1 MKKGGK
7 MRNSVSNKL
16 VFLLILSVIVSCSFT
31 RTTYEKTDDWEYSPD
46 KMEYL
51 NGMGGGPMTTSA
63 PSGGVV
69 RQTMSFEEQEDALGF
84 SVGGAKDINNFRDN
98 IENDFLP
105 IPTDITVEG
114 IYYDYYFD
122 TGQDEPCEGLFCP
135 SYSYAVSKDPFTG
148 EEIYYLA
155 VGLNSGLKESDFER
169 KKLNL
174 IIVLDIS
181 GSMSSPF
188 DEYYYDSYG
197 NMVEVEL
204 SEEDRG
210 RSKMEIAR
218 EAIVDLLGHLEEED
232 RFGMVLFDD
241 QGYLAKPMRLIAA
254 TDMESI
260 KEHIM
265 ELEPMGG
272 TNMSAGM
279 SLGTELFGEYLNVDK
294 EEYENRIIFLT
305 DAMPNIGETSETGL
319 LGMLSKNSEE
329 GIYTTFIGIGLD
341 FSTELTEYITKTK
354 GANYYSVHS
363 TKEFS
368 ERMDEGFEYM
378 VTPLVFGLELV
389 LEAEGYDIEEVYGSP
404 SADEATGEIMNVSTL
419 FPSRTE
425 GGETKGGLVLLRLR
439 KTSEDA
445 NIVLRVSYQDRSG
458 EVFDV
463 EDEVEFEV
471 RGDGDY
477 YQNDGI
483 RKGILLARYVEL
495 MKAWLVDQRSEGE
508 YLGTNP
514 LVTRESGIVVFD
526 ERIFELGRWER
537 QSMPLSVSSNYR
549 ELFEDFYD
557 YFEIEI
563 EAIGD
568 RTLDRELDILKKL
581 TSYK

>member
-1 MKKGGK
+1 MKNRYYLIVV
-7 MRNSVSNKL
+7 MIL
-16 VFLLILSVIVSCSFT
+16 ALLFVISSCSMKIKSDVDVEDT
-31 RTTYEKTDDWEYSPD
+31 LSNLEKIDDWEISVEYMDEKIMYSTGTVTPAPTMA
-46 KMEYL
+46 MER
-51 NGMGGGPMTTSA
+51 
-63 PSGGVV
+63 VV
-69 RQTMSFEEQEDALGF
+69 MEDGNALGF

-98 IENDFLP
+98 IENDYLP
-105 IPTDITVEG
+105 ILTDITVEG

-135 SYSYAVSKDPFTG
+135 SYSYAVSGDPFTG

-557 YFEIEI
+557 YFEIES

-581 TSYK
+581 SEM

>member
-1 MKKGGK
+1 
-7 MRNSVSNKL
+7 MRTSVSNKL
-16 VFLLILSVIVSCSFT
+16 VFLLILSVIVSCSLT
-31 RTTYEKTDDWEYSPD
+31 RTTYEKTDDWEYNP
-46 KMEYL
+46 KKTEYL
-51 NGMGGGPMTTSA
+51 NGSSGSPMTTST

-69 RQTMSFEEQEDALGF
+69 QESRFFEEECDAIGF
-84 SVGGAKDINNFRDN
+84 SVGGAKDINNFRQN
-98 IENDFLP
+98 IEYDFLP

-122 TGQDEPCEGLFCP
+122 TGQDDPCEGLFCP
-135 SYSYAVSKDPFTG
+135 SYSYAVSRDPFTG

-241 QGYLAKPMRLIAA
+241 QGYLAKPMRLVAA

-265 ELEPMGG
+265 ELEPVGG

-279 SLGTELFGEYLNVDK
+279 SLGTELFKEYLNVDRD
-294 EEYENRIIFLT
+294 EYENRIIFLT

-341 FSTELTEYITKTK
+341 FNTELTEYITKTK

-404 SADEATGEIMNVSTL
+404 SADEATGEIMKVSTL

-445 NIVLRVSYQDRSG
+445 NIVLRVSYENRTG

-471 RGDGDY
+471 RGDGEY

-495 MKAWLVDQRSEGE
+495 IKAWLLDERAEGE
-508 YLGTNP
+508 YLETNP
-514 LVTRESGIVVFD
+514 LVTRESGIVVLD
-526 ERIFELGRWER
+526 EELFELGRWER

-557 YFEIEI
+557 YFEVEI

-568 RTLDRELDILKKL
+568 TTLNRELDILKKL
-581 TSYK
+581 SEL

>member
-1 MKKGGK
+1 MKNRIFLIVV
-7 MRNSVSNKL
+7 MILTLL
-16 VFLLILSVIVSCSFT
+16 VNFSSCST
-31 RTTYEKTDDWEYSPD
+31 KINNDVEAEDTLSNLEKIDDWEFSYAYEEVDMPS
-46 KMEYL
+46 YR
-51 NGMGGGPMTTSA
+51 TSTAA
-63 PSGGVV
+63 PSLA
-69 RQTMSFEEQEDALGF
+69 MSGSANDDGEALGF

-98 IENDFLP
+98 IENDYLP

-135 SYSYAVSKDPFTG
+135 SYSYAVSHDPFTG
-148 EEIYYLA
+148 EEVYYLS

-174 IIVLDIS
+174 VIVLDIS

-188 DEYYYDSYG
+188 DEYYYDNYG

-210 RSKMEIAR
+210 RSKMDIACQ
-218 EAIVDLLGHLEEED
+218 AIVDLLGHLEEGD

-241 QGYLAKPMRLIAA
+241 QGYLAKPMRLVAA

-260 KEHIM
+260 KEHIL

-279 SLGTELFGEYLNVDK
+279 SLGTELYQEYLDVDR

-305 DAMPNIGETSETGL
+305 DAMPNTGETSEGGL
-319 LGMLSKNSEE
+319 LGMLRNNSEE

-341 FSTELTEYITKTK
+341 FNTELTEYITKTK

-363 TKEFS
+363 TEEFS
-368 ERMDEGFEYM
+368 ERMDEGFEFM

-419 FPSRTE
+419 FPSKTE
-425 GGETKGGLVLLRLR
+425 GGETKGGLVLLRLK
-439 KTSEDA
+439 KTSDDA
-445 NIVLRVSYQDRSG
+445 EIALRVSYEDRAG
-458 EVFDV
+458 EVFEV
-463 EDEVEFEV
+463 RDEVSFEV
-471 RGDGDY
+471 SGEGDY
-477 YQNDGI
+477 YENDGI

-495 MKAWLVDQRSEGE
+495 MKAWLVDERAEGE
-508 YLGTNP
+508 YLGTEP
-514 LVTRESGIVVFD
+514 LVSTESGIVVLD
-526 ERIFELGRWER
+526 DDLFELGRWER
-537 QSMPLSVSSNYR
+537 QSMPLTVSTNYM
-549 ELFEDFYD
+549 ELFEDFHD
-557 YFEIEI
+557 YFESEA

-568 RTLDRELDILKKL
+568 ETLNGELEILRKL
-581 TSYK
+581 IEM